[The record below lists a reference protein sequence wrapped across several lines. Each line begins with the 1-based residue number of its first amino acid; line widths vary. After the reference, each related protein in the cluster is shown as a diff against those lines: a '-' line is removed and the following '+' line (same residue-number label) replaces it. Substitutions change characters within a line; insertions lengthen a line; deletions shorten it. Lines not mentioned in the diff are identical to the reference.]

1 LTVVVGFVG
10 DECAVMASDS
20 EATESGHT
28 RFDEDKI
35 WTHGESLLMGYSGS
49 GAVREALAASIA
61 TKMDATFGNAKKVE
75 RQQARTHLASA
86 VKPVLTQ
93 FYSEFVS
100 TTQVAENAL
109 GGTLLVIGRDEDGH
123 WLLEIDHNNTT
134 TFYEERGYQA
144 IGSGGSAAFVAQ
156 GLLQHYQPR
165 EQTIEE
171 LRLIAYRTVKT
182 CIDGLGGRLG
192 VGGETHVWSC
202 AGDGTYEKAGADS
215 MASLGEGLTKWTTI
229 ERESLSQ
236 VWGTTPTEDVGAG
249 GMPGPL
255 EADEEAGDG

>member
-1 LTVVVGFVG
+1 
-10 DECAVMASDS
+10 MASDS

-35 WTHGESLLMGYSGS
+35 WTHGASLLMGYSGS
-49 GAVREALAASIA
+49 GAVREALAISIA
-61 TKMDATFGNAKKVE
+61 SKMDATFGDVQEVE
-75 RQQARTHLASA
+75 RQQARTLLASA

-100 TTQVAENAL
+100 TTQHAESAL
-109 GGTLLVIGRDEDGH
+109 GGALLVIGRDNEGH
-123 WLLEIDHNNTT
+123 WLLEIDHRNTT
-134 TFYEERGYQA
+134 TFYESRGYQA

-171 LRLIAYRTVKT
+171 LRLIAFRTVKT
-182 CIDGLGGRLG
+182 CIDGLGGPLG

-202 AGDGTYEKAGADS
+202 EGNGNYEKADPDL
-215 MASLGEGLTKWTTI
+215 MASLKEGLTKWTTI

-236 VWGTTPTEDVGAG
+236 VWGATPTEDEGAG
-249 GMPGPL
+249 GMPAPL
-255 EADEEAGDG
+255 ADEAGDN